1 MEHLFEKSSEI
12 SANDEDNEPLIFHKA
27 KKQKR
32 AEMGETNDEFQF
44 PVHKI
49 QYMASYEEINRIA
62 RKTCVSRF
70 FDYFPQNLLDRMS
83 DYTGRKIF

>member
-27 KKQKR
+27 KKQKG

-49 QYMASYEEINRIA
+49 QYMASYEEINWIA
-62 RKTCVSRF
+62 HKTSVSRF
-70 FDYFPQNLLDRMS
+70 FD
-83 DYTGRKIF
+83 